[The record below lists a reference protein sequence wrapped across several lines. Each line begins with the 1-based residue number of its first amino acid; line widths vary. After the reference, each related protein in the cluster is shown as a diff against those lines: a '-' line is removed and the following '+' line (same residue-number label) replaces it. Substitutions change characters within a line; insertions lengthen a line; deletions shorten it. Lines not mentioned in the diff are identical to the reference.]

1 MLALVFANGD
11 LNPGPLVD
19 RALAAADEASL
30 WVAADGGAL
39 HAEALGAPIQT
50 VIGDMDSLTEAD
62 LIRLEARGATLRRF
76 SPAKDETDLELALLY
91 VIERGADSVRV
102 IGALGG
108 RLDQTLAN
116 VLLLTRPEL
125 AGRDIRLVAG
135 RQAAWLLTPGAHPIE
150 GRPGDTLSLVPL
162 GGDAGGVATDGLQY
176 PLHEETLAF
185 GPARGVSNVFVGA
198 QATVRLESG
207 LLLAI
212 HTLGRA

>member
-19 RALAAADEASL
+19 QALAAADETSL

-39 HAEALGAPIQT
+39 HAEALGVPIQT
-50 VIGDMDSLTEAD
+50 VIGDMDSLSEAD
-62 LIRLEARGATLRRF
+62 LARLEAGGAALRRYP
-76 SPAKDETDLELALLY
+76 PAKNETDLELALLY
-91 VIERGADSVRV
+91 VVERGAGPVRV

-135 RQAAWLLTPGAHPIE
+135 QQAAWLLTPGTHPIA
-150 GRPGDTLSLVPL
+150 GTPGDTLSLIPL
-162 GGDAGGVATDGLQY
+162 GGDALGVTTVGLHY
-176 PLHEETLAF
+176 PLRQETLAF
-185 GPARGVSNVFVGA
+185 GPARGVSNVFEVPQA
-198 QATVRLESG
+198 QVSLDSG
-207 LLLAI
+207 LLLAL

>member
-19 RALAAADEASL
+19 RALAAADETSL

-39 HAEALGAPIQT
+39 HAEELGAPLQT
-50 VIGDMDSLTEAD
+50 VIGDMDSLSEAD
-62 LIRLEARGATLRRF
+62 LARLEARGATLRRYP
-76 SPAKDETDLELALLY
+76 PAKNETDLELALLY
-91 VIERGADSVRV
+91 VVERGAERVVV

-135 RQAAWLLTPGAHPIE
+135 QQVAWLLTPGVHPIA
-150 GRPGDTLSLVPL
+150 GTPGDTLSLVPL
-162 GGDAGGVATDGLQY
+162 GGDALGVATDGLEY
-176 PLHEETLAF
+176 PLRRETLAF
-185 GPARGVSNVFVGA
+185 GPARGVSNVFA
-198 QATVRLESG
+198 ASQASVRLESG

-212 HTLGRA
+212 HTLGKA

>member
-19 RALAAADEASL
+19 QALAAADEASL

-39 HAEALGAPIQT
+39 HAEALGVPIQT
-50 VIGDMDSLTEAD
+50 VIGDMDSLSEAD
-62 LIRLEARGATLRRF
+62 LARLEAGGAVLRRF
-76 SPAKDETDLELALLY
+76 PPVKNETDLELALLY
-91 VIERGADSVRV
+91 VVEQGAECVRV

-116 VLLLTRPEL
+116 VLLLTRSEL

-135 RQAAWLLTPGAHPIE
+135 QQAAWLLTPGTHPIA
-150 GRPGDTLSLVPL
+150 GTPGDTLSLIPL
-162 GGDAGGVATDGLQY
+162 GGDALGVTADGVQY
-176 PLHEETLAF
+176 PLRQETLAF
-185 GPARGVSNVFVGA
+185 GPARGVSNVFEAA
-198 QATVRLESG
+198 QAQVSLDSG
-207 LLLAI
+207 LLLAL